1 MSHTVIPVDLK
12 ALSHE
17 ATQGGPQWGLACEDL
32 NATLLWWPDQHT
44 IAPHINN
51 EVDVLV
57 VVIDGSGVIVVNGVE
72 NALHAGQTLL
82 IPKGAERAIHS
93 AAPSFCY
100 LNIHRR
106 RRLMP
111 TIGGKP
117 LGG

>member
-1 MSHTVIPVDLK
+1 VVSNEIVLVDLN

-17 ATQGGPQWGLACEDL
+17 ARQGGPQWGLASEDL

-51 EVDVLV
+51 EVDVFLLV
-57 VVIDGSGVIVVNGVE
+57 VNGSGVIVVNGQEFQVS
-72 NALHAGQTLL
+72 AGQALL

-93 AAPSFCY
+93 ATGSFCY

-111 TIGGKP
+111 TLEGKP
-117 LGG
+117 LG